1 MRKIRSKQ
9 FNITDFHEKKKFE
22 TYKNIYHSQDA
33 SESRY
38 GQENNLFDF
47 NNYYDLFMK
56 SCDL

>member
-9 FNITDFHEKKKFE
+9 FNITDFHEKKFE
-22 TYKNIYHSQDA
+22 TYKNMYHSQDT